1 MNKPIV
7 TIKHGK
13 IQGAVVKSVL
23 GPCFNAFYEIP
34 FAAPPVG
41 DLRFKDPQPV
51 APWTGVKDV
60 SEPQCHVCAQL
71 EEVPPKG
78 MIGEEDCLYLNVYTT
93 DLTKPKPVMFWIHGG
108 ALMGGT
114 ASPNM
119 KKPDYLMTKDIVL
132 VSSNYRLGAFGF
144 LNLGHRVAPGNQ
156 GVKDV
161 IVALEW
167 VKENIANFGG
177 DPNNVTIFG
186 ASAGAVICHA
196 LLLSPRGKGLF
207 HKAIIQSGLL
217 TAPWGLRESQP
228 ERCFRMAKL
237 LGNDSTDPEEVVRFL
252 RTVSTK
258 DIVQT
263 QSQILTPEEVG
274 AYHLPFGITVD
285 DVADDPILPL
295 PLEQLVS
302 NDMRIPIIVGHT
314 SHECIMFIRDKSTVG
329 LGFLSEYLPE
339 YVKSLAW
346 LKNLGPDE
354 TKVLL
359 QDVKDW
365 YLRGKNTITVD
376 TLEGFIRFMTDT
388 NFTIPARFF
397 VEDRVKRM
405 DEKAPTY
412 FYQYSYVGKE
422 KTHTDF
428 LMQRLIKG
436 ASHVDDMSYLLYMP
450 AFKTDN
456 PDPPAEGT
464 KDRLMIERLIGMWT
478 NFAITGDPTPCVDD
492 VITTTWKPAT
502 EDKLHCLDIG
512 DELEMMVPTPH
523 VLC

>member
-1 MNKPIV
+1 MSKPIV
-7 TIKHGK
+7 TTKQGK
-13 IQGAVVKSVL
+13 IQGVVLKSVL
-23 GPCFNAFYEIP
+23 GPSFNAFYEIP

-60 SEPQCHVCAQL
+60 SVPQCHVCAQL
-71 EEVPPKG
+71 EEVPPKS

-108 ALMGGT
+108 ALMVGT

-132 VSSNYRLGAFGF
+132 VTTNYRLGAFGF

-161 IVALEW
+161 IAALEW

-186 ASAGAVICHA
+186 ASAGAVICNA
-196 LLLSPRGKGLF
+196 LILSPRAQGLF

-217 TAPWGLRESQP
+217 TAPWSRNQSRP
-228 ERCFRMAKL
+228 ERCFKLAKL

-252 RTVSTK
+252 RTVSTR
-258 DIVQT
+258 DIVKT

-274 AYHLPFGITVD
+274 CYNLPFGITID
-285 DVADDPILPL
+285 DVADDPVLPL
-295 PLEQLVS
+295 PLEQLAS
-302 NDMRIPIIVGHT
+302 KDIRIPVIVGHT
-314 SHECIMFIRDKSTVG
+314 SLECIMFIRDKSSAG
-329 LGFLSEYLPE
+329 LGFVNEYLPA
-339 YVKSLAW
+339 YVRLLAS
-346 LKNLGPDE
+346 LKNLDPDE

-359 QDVKDW
+359 QDVRDW
-365 YLRGKNTITVD
+365 YLRGRNAVTVD
-376 TLEGFIRFMTDT
+376 TLEGFIRLMTDT
-388 NFTIPARFF
+388 FFSIPARFF
-397 VEDRVKRM
+397 VEDRVKRT
-405 DEKAPTY
+405 DAPTY

-428 LMQRLIKG
+428 LMQRLIQG
-436 ASHVDDMSYLLYMP
+436 ASHVDDMSYLFYMP

-456 PDPPAEGT
+456 PNPPAECT
-464 KDRLMIERLIGMWT
+464 KDRLMIERLTGMWS
-478 NFAITGDPTPCVDD
+478 NFAKTGDPTPYVDD
-492 VITTTWKPAT
+492 VITTTWIPAT

-512 DELEMMVPTPH
+512 DELEMVVPTPH